1 MKAERP
7 LGAGGGCDNVGTRP
21 PGQNTQQQQQ
31 QQGTGG
37 QEVEIGVPE
46 AGGGDERGKDHAGT
60 DSEASSLRKWALGG
74 PCSGSR
80 DVRSRSGGE
89 GKEGGF

>member
-21 PGQNTQQQQQ
+21 PGQNTQQQQ

-60 DSEASSLRKWALGG
+60 DSEASGLRKWALGG
-74 PCSGSR
+74 PCG
-80 DVRSRSGGE
+80 VRSRSDGE

>member
-7 LGAGGGCDNVGTRP
+7 LGAGGGCDNVGARP
-21 PGQNTQQQQQ
+21 PGQNTQQQQ

-46 AGGGDERGKDHAGT
+46 AGGGDERGKDH
-60 DSEASSLRKWALGG
+60 SEASGLRKWALGG
-74 PCSGSR
+74 PCG
-80 DVRSRSGGE
+80 VRSRSDGE

>member
-7 LGAGGGCDNVGTRP
+7 LGAGGGCDNVGARP
-21 PGQNTQQQQQ
+21 PGQNTQQQQQQ

-46 AGGGDERGKDHAGT
+46 ARGGDERGKDH
-60 DSEASSLRKWALGG
+60 SEASGLRKWALGG
-74 PCSGSR
+74 PCG
-80 DVRSRSGGE
+80 VRSRSDGE

>member
-7 LGAGGGCDNVGTRP
+7 LGAGGGCDNVGARP
-21 PGQNTQQQQQ
+21 PGQNTQQQQ

-60 DSEASSLRKWALGG
+60 DSEAYGLRKWALGG
-74 PCSGSR
+74 PCG
-80 DVRSRSGGE
+80 VRSRSDGE